1 MNRIE
6 KSYRSD
12 LSPVLL
18 DINKNKLLKGKGM
31 WKFNNSLSTDKGY
44 IKIVNLTNSYRY

>member
-6 KSYRSD
+6 KSYRAD

-18 DINKNKLLKGKGM
+18 DINKNKFLKGKGM
-31 WKFNNSLSTDKGY
+31 W
-44 IKIVNLTNSYRY
+44 NLTTPYQLTKDISK